1 MLIVVLVA
9 LNKSQL
15 QHGITHSIQLN
26 TSSLP
31 TSRHSVVLSSV
42 RFTTTTGVAS
52 MCPVA
57 LSLGS
62 MRIEEENA
70 VSSDAHRKSLEEAEG
85 LFSLGPENMEPVVD
99 ATQ

>member
-15 QHGITHSIQLN
+15 EHGITHSIQLN

-42 RFTTTTGVAS
+42 RFTTTTGVVS
-52 MCPVA
+52 MCPMA
-57 LSLGS
+57 MSFGS
-62 MRIEEENA
+62 MRIEEIA
-70 VSSDAHRKSLEEAEG
+70 VPSDAHRKSLEGAEG
-85 LFSLGPENMEPVVD
+85 PFSLGPENTEPVVD